1 MSTKK
6 GEPKTISFQS
16 YLEEKQKQAL
26 RQKEASRQLIRDTRL
41 TRAERLILV
50 LYYYEEMTI
59 KEIAEEL
66 DLSEARVSQMHS
78 SIIARLKSDM

>member
-16 YLEEKQKQAL
+16 YLEEKQRQAL
-26 RQKEASRQLIRDTRL
+26 RQKEASRQLIRDTQL
-41 TRAERLILV
+41 TRAERLVLV

>member
-1 MSTKK
+1 MSIKES
-6 GEPKTISFQS
+6 EPKTISFQS
-16 YLEEKQKQAL
+16 YLEEKHKQAL
-26 RQKEASRQLIRDTRL
+26 IQKESSRQLIRDTQL
-41 TRAERLILV
+41 TRAERLVLV

>member
-16 YLEEKQKQAL
+16 YLEEKQRQAL

-41 TRAERLILV
+41 TRPERLILV

>member
-1 MSTKK
+1 MSTKE
-6 GEPKTISFQS
+6 GEPRTISFQS

-26 RQKEASRQLIRDTRL
+26 SQKESSRQLIRDTQL
-41 TRAERLILV
+41 TRAERLIIV
-50 LYYYEEMTI
+50 LYYYEDMTI
-59 KEIAEEL
+59 KEISEEL